1 MKHPIHQLLLIALLL
16 FSGFYLQ
23 ACGYLRAGGR
33 ASPTVDLSPLEL
45 AVARDEARK
54 QLAILDNTNNGLNTF
69 KGVGKIRLWRDDNVQ
84 IAERVVWAGAQPS
97 RLSIVVLFSGQP
109 GPRLATD
116 GRYLYYLDLR
126 EKNHPFKKI
135 RTADASL
142 EKILSLPVKSSDI
155 IELLRGRVP
164 LYEFSSAALIRDRSA
179 EDYVL
184 ILEKRRRGVVEKVY
198 LDGNNKN
205 ARKIEVFDSNGG
217 LRYRAELK
225 SVQTIEGYRVPLRLE
240 ISNEAGE
247 GFLLEIDRYLANAPV
262 SPSMFVLNPPASSDN
277 KQQD

>member
-1 MKHPIHQLLLIALLL
+1 MKHPVHSLPLIALLL

-23 ACGYLRAGGR
+23 ACSYLSAGGR
-33 ASPTVDLSPLEL
+33 ASPTLDLSPSEL
-45 AVARDEARK
+45 AVARNEARK
-54 QLAILDNTNNGLNTF
+54 LLEILNNTNNGLNTF
-69 KGVGKIRLWRDDNVQ
+69 KGVGKIRLWRNDNVQ
-84 IAERVVWAGAQPS
+84 IAERVVWAGARPS
-97 RLSIVVLFSGQP
+97 RLSIVVLASGQP

-116 GRYLYYLDLR
+116 GKYLYYLDLR
-126 EKNHPFKKI
+126 ERNHPFKKI

-164 LYEFSSAALIRDRSA
+164 LYEFSSAAVIRARSA
-179 EDYVL
+179 EGYVL
-184 ILEKRRRGVVEKVY
+184 ILEKRRRGVVEKIY
-198 LDGNNKN
+198 LDGNKKN

-225 SVQTIEGYRVPLRLE
+225 SVKNIEGYRVPLRLE

-247 GFLLEIDRYLANAPV
+247 GFCLEIDRYLANAPV
-262 SPSMFVLNPPASSDN
+262 SPSLFVLKPPASPDN
-277 KQQD
+277 